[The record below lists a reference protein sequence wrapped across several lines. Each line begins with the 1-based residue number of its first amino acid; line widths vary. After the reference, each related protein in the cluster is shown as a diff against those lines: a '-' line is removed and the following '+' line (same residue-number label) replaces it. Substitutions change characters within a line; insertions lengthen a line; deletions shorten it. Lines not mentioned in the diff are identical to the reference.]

1 MNLYSY
7 LKGTNYDVR
16 YPYMIISGLTLV
28 GFIAALFLPETLHQ
42 KLANTLQE
50 AQKFGKDQ
58 VRDIHSSCP
67 CSLNAFYVI
76 FRNSGHYHTRNQNQ
90 NIVEKWK
97 N

>member
-1 MNLYSY
+1 MTLIYVY

-58 VRDIHSSCP
+58 VRIYLHLSLFISNHKCIL
-67 CSLNAFYVI
+67 CSFLEILVI
-76 FRNSGHYHTRNQNQ
+76 TTQKTSTT
-90 NIVEKWK
+90 IL
-97 N
+97 